1 MALVD
6 AQHQVIVHAEAFG
19 ESQEHAQLIS
29 MLEGV
34 REPYRELGLSEDV
47 LEGVKLAANVGYSWN
62 ASLRS
67 SKSVDLQ
74 IPNAI
79 KPDASK

>member
-1 MALVD
+1 VIQGYSGMALVD
-6 AQHQVIVHAEAFG
+6 AQHQVIVHAQAFG

-47 LEGVKLAANVGYSWN
+47 LEEVKLAANVRL
-62 ASLRS
+62 AS
-67 SKSVDLQ
+67 
-74 IPNAI
+74 
-79 KPDASK
+79 